1 MSGTKSF
8 SPLFPVALAAALVVA
23 ADQASKWLVLKTV
36 AYMECIPVTGFFNI
50 VHVRNR
56 GAAFGFL
63 SNTETDWQIV
73 FFLATTVIALGA
85 IVYLALQA
93 GRKDRVTL
101 LSLGGVAGGALGNA
115 VDRVRFS
122 AVLDFLDLHLAGW
135 HWPAFNVADMA
146 ICLGALGI
154 ALKVLAPGKRA

>member
-101 LSLGGVAGGALGNA
+101 LGLGGVAGGALGNA

>member
-1 MSGTKSF
+1 
-8 SPLFPVALAAALVVA
+8 
-23 ADQASKWLVLKTV
+23 
-36 AYMECIPVTGFFNI
+36 
-50 VHVRNR
+50 
-56 GAAFGFL
+56 
-63 SNTETDWQIV
+63 
-73 FFLATTVIALGA
+73 
-85 IVYLALQA
+85 VYLALQA

-154 ALKVLAPGKRA
+154 VLKVLAPGKRA